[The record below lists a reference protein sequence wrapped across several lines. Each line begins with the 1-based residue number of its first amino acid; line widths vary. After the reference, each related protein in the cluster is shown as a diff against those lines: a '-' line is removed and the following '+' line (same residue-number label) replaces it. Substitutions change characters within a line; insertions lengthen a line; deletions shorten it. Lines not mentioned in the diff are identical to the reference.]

1 MAAVDQRD
9 IYDSMTMQSD
19 SETYDQP
26 DMSSPSSPSSDSAS
40 PLILYSPPTFWGLV
54 RGAAIN
60 LLLPFVNGLMLGF
73 GELFANELAFRFGWS
88 NTKVRLPASIRTKTE
103 TDLGTG
109 VSQPQTS
116 RTRRRDV
123 NRSCREEE
131 TQRPGVER
139 LHEHGV
145 GWRIERN
152 THDIRRYMPE
162 VCIAAWSRVG
172 VGWSFRLS
180 CHFNVSFDQ
189 VRLGSF
195 RNQACQYVINRCT
208 SSRYICLGILCEL
221 VRMSILSNLGRGVWH
236 VRHDCF
242 QHVDDRL
249 NDVTT
254 ENNSSCKKS
263 RNKFR
268 SMRAEPPARS
278 RRASVTASSRK
289 FLLRRLSRN
298 L

>member
-88 NTKVRLPASIRTKTE
+88 NTKVRLPASTETGTE
-103 TDLGTG
+103 TDPDAG

-123 NRSCREEE
+123 NRSCRKEE
-131 TQRPGVER
+131 TQRPGVGR
-139 LHEHGV
+139 LHELGV
-145 GWRIERN
+145 GWTFGRK
-152 THDIRRYMPE
+152 THDTRSCMPE
-162 VCIAAWSRVG
+162 VRMVAWSGVG

-189 VRLGSF
+189 VRLESF
-195 RNQACQYVINRCT
+195 RNQPCQYIIK
-208 SSRYICLGILCEL
+208 SAYEL
-221 VRMSILSNLGRGVWH
+221 PSHLPCDIV
-236 VRHDCF
+236 
-242 QHVDDRL
+242 
-249 NDVTT
+249 
-254 ENNSSCKKS
+254 
-263 RNKFR
+263 
-268 SMRAEPPARS
+268 
-278 RRASVTASSRK
+278 
-289 FLLRRLSRN
+289 
-298 L
+298 